1 MENKNNRCCQVC
13 LKKIPDDFIN
23 LLCSECY
30 DKQVKEIELKKEEEK
45 EQLKKSPT
53 APTNNTETVKPVGKK
68 IEQKDFP
75 QKLDMEEN
83 RHGILDP
90 NYKTNPQKDDKDQVL
105 ANLAQF
111 VYSKKLLWYPTRN
124 MYNAVKLWCMK
135 RIQEHPQYPKY
146 LWKPKIVDV
155 GCGSGVGS
163 NVLSQEADFVWGIDK
178 NEMSINFA
186 REAFTRQKNGIYYSS
201 QLTFD
206 KIDIMQENREIMK
219 FDVVVAI
226 EIIEHI
232 EDTDTFMKQIIKFA
246 ASKKGDYNVPQPTTY
261 FISTPNRNNPKIR
274 DDQPQNIYH
283 CMEWTAEE
291 FKLLMERYFQKV
303 ELLNQKGEP
312 LVDLNDTPIMAM
324 ASIPKI

>member
-30 DKQVKEIELKKEEEK
+30 DKQVKEIELKKQEEL
-45 EQLKKSPT
+45 EQLKKATDGPSVNIE
-53 APTNNTETVKPVGKK
+53 ANKP
-68 IEQKDFP
+68 I
-75 QKLDMEEN
+75 
-83 RHGILDP
+83 HGILDP
-90 NYKTNPQKDDKDQVL
+90 NYKTNPQKEDKDQVL

-186 REAFTRQKNGIYYSS
+186 KEAFTRQKNGIYYSS

-312 LVDLNDTPIMAM
+312 LVDLNDTPIIAM